1 MSFIARSYE
10 EVVRDLLT
18 TTTGGTTRE
27 TATVALD
34 SEGEVEAIRLDRRP
48 VRRISHVEERRVNLD
63 NTEEKIR
70 FTPADYQLIASDGSD
85 NPDALDSLEFRKTG
99 NKPQSGSELTINYYP
114 LTTEPV
120 PLTDLNV
127 GSVTR
132 TLMES
137 FSRELAMSE
146 LQMEYVYNSAFLETA
161 TGASLDKVVTL
172 IGMKRFAGGHAVA
185 TVRFNRNP
193 STPGKLTIP
202 TGTVVTDADN
212 NRYKTTSE
220 LVLEAGESSREVLV
234 AATTPG
240 TPEVEADALNRL
252 ETLVAGVGS
261 VGNPKPARNLSTP
274 ESDKALRSRAK
285 GALHGVS
292 FGTVNALKYGVLS
305 IPGINAVTVTEFPND
320 IPGEVLLDIA
330 YGEDTPDVR
339 AEVEEKIRKFKPA
352 GIRVLTAEAD
362 ILEVRV
368 SVELTLAGTGVA
380 ESEIAALRA
389 GVESAV
395 GDYLEKL
402 EPGGKARRAQMA
414 SQVLADTRIVDCR
427 ISLIPGEQA
436 AVEELSLSGSQI
448 LEVIRPFDF
457 PLIESEDLPAPLAR
471 SVVISAMLPYIPDA
485 GTTQADAEASLQL
498 AYDSFISSRSPSN
511 IITVDELA
519 AALRDDSRYALIRE
533 SIILTVEV
541 EETFLQLS
549 DGLGSFSPQDNDS
562 ISSGDASFSLTE
574 GGL

>member
-1 MSFIARSYE
+1 MSFIARTYE

-18 TTTGGTTRE
+18 TTTGGTVRE
-27 TATVALD
+27 TATATLD
-34 SEGEVEAIRLDRRP
+34 AEGKMDAIRLHQRP
-48 VRRISHVEERRVNLD
+48 VKRISHVEERRVNLD

-70 FTPADYQLIASDGSD
+70 FTPADYQLVASDGS
-85 NPDALDSLEFRKTG
+85 DALDSLEFRKTG
-99 NKPQSGSELTINYYP
+99 NKPHNGSELTINYYP
-114 LTTEPV
+114 VTTEPV

-161 TGASLDKVVTL
+161 TGGSLDKVVTL
-172 IGMKRFAGGHAVA
+172 IGMKRFASGHAVA

-193 STPGKLTIP
+193 SAPGKLTIP

-212 NRYKTTSE
+212 NRYKTTIE

-234 AATTPG
+234 AATTPS
-240 TPEVEADALNRL
+240 TPEVEANTLRL

-261 VGNPKPARNLSTP
+261 VGNPKPARNLSAP
-274 ESDKALRSRAK
+274 ESDEALRNRAK
-285 GALHGVS
+285 GALQGVS

-305 IPGINAVTVTEFPND
+305 IPGIKAVTVTEFPND

-339 AEVEEKIRKFKPA
+339 AEVNEKIRQFKPA

-380 ESEIAALRA
+380 ESGIAALRT
-389 GVESAV
+389 GVESAI

-402 EPGGKARRAQMA
+402 EPGSQARRAQMA

-427 ISLIPGEQA
+427 ITLIPGEQA
-436 AVEELSLSGSQI
+436 AVEALSLSSNQI
-448 LEVIRPFDF
+448 IEVIRPFEF

-471 SVVISAMLPYIPDA
+471 LVVISAMVPYLPDA
-485 GTTQADAEASLQL
+485 GTTQAEAEASLLL
-498 AYDSFISSRSPSN
+498 AYNSFIRSRSAN
-511 IITVDELA
+511 NVITVDALA
-519 AALRDDSRYALIRE
+519 TALRDDSRYALIRE
-533 SIILTVEV
+533 DIILTVEV

-549 DGLGSFSPQDNDS
+549 DGLGSFTPQDSDN